1 MRRIV
6 FVNNQA
12 PALNQTN
19 LNALQ
24 DNIEEAIEEK
34 QDVIESGTSL
44 PATGEEGQIFLLYSE
59 E

>member
-1 MRRIV
+1 MERIV

-24 DNIEEAIEEK
+24 DNIEEAINEK
-34 QDVIESGTSL
+34 QDEIQSGTSL
-44 PATGEEGQIFLLYSE
+44 PINVVEGQIFLLYKE
-59 E
+59 

>member
-1 MRRIV
+1 MKRIE

-24 DNIEEAIEEK
+24 DNIEEALEEK
-34 QDVIESGTSL
+34 QDIV
-44 PATGEEGQIFLLYSE
+44 ATGTALPETVVEGQIFLLYSE

>member
-1 MRRIV
+1 MRRIE

-19 LNALQ
+19 LNGLQ
-24 DNIEEAIEEK
+24 DNIEEALDEK

-44 PATGEEGQIFLLYSE
+44 PANVEEGQIFLLYE